1 MLIRCI
7 SSTNILIYN
16 EHPVALTKLNS
27 FQNRH
32 SNSSKKDSEISVN
45 FMLPKR
51 TVSMFQKEHV
61 SFLEAEMSFL
71 AHLQITKKNTGKFGK
86 NSKRGW
92 VEKTE
97 ENKTLF
103 FSDRLGLR
111 YFKF

>member
-1 MLIRCI
+1 M
-7 SSTNILIYN
+7 NILICN

-71 AHLQITKKNTGKFGK
+71 AHLQITDSILKKIKCEILAPY
-86 NSKRGW
+86 SAM
-92 VEKTE
+92 
-97 ENKTLF
+97 LY
-103 FSDRLGLR
+103 LI
-111 YFKF
+111 